1 MPQIAF
7 LLHRCVWSPS
17 QAGQHVLSTQR
28 ACPSRSIL
36 YPLQPP
42 LALHRALMAAIRLT
56 WRIDLGTKHLGYGSL
71 PEAPKLH
78 LPCSTRHAH
87 SCTVLLVAC
96 ARHTVW
102 SDTPPVP
109 APFDD
114 VDLYSTVSI
123 APRLPPAPD
132 FRRRRSVPLIRL
144 KYASNSNSV
153 LPLTIGP
160 AFPSP

>member
-1 MPQIAF
+1 MRSGATATLGRAGGLVSPASAPLDGQPQVGVAAP
-7 LLHRCVWSPS
+7 LDGQPPVGAD
-17 QAGQHVLSTQR
+17 AGQSSGRPKAWQN
-28 ACPSRSIL
+28 
-36 YPLQPP
+36 
-42 LALHRALMAAIRLT
+42 MGFAA
-56 WRIDLGTKHLGYGSL
+56 
-71 PEAPKLH
+71 
-78 LPCSTRHAH
+78 
-87 SCTVLLVAC
+87 
-96 ARHTVW
+96 
-102 SDTPPVP
+102 PVP

-160 AFPSP
+160 AFPIPLICISGFHQVNPQLASFLLSALRRLRFGPSF